1 MDFSLVKFFWL
12 SSMPAVYTYYMPYI
26 TIIVATTHSF
36 AFPQLCE
43 AMDIGSL
50 ESVAVYE
57 CISSEGATA
66 NPLKVNEA
74 MVIKKKIVIPYPPL
88 Y

>member
-1 MDFSLVKFFWL
+1 
-12 SSMPAVYTYYMPYI
+12 MPAVYTYYMPYI

-74 MVIKKKIVIPYPPL
+74 MVIKKTIVIPYPPL